1 MYSQLKTMSYDD
13 ILKTSLRITKEKSQP
28 VFSDIIGATAEVGR
42 LAEFIKETEININ
55 AELEHPNAQNTKYK
69 NQIEN
74 LLQLLKFE
82 TDSNNRW
89 LTLIGILERKII
101 QLRLYRN
108 IQVSFSTQ
116 IQKSGEKKFNYI
128 LLRAPFMDLYAG
140 KKEIR
145 VYYKKIEDFVGYNS
159 IEELKEN
166 NEFKAAAIET
176 IRKEMELTIEKEGI
190 SIDYLRDEL
199 NKIEQGQN
207 KSKIELIAKQQ
218 NTASQLKEEIKTLK
232 KRIEELEK

>member
-128 LLRAPFMDLYAG
+128 LLRAPFMDLYSG

-176 IRKEMELTIEKEGI
+176 IRKEMELIIEKEGI

-199 NKIEQGQN
+199 NKIEQSQN

>member
-28 VFSDIIGATAEVGR
+28 VFSDIIGATTEVGR

-128 LLRAPFMDLYAG
+128 LLRAPFMDLYSG

-199 NKIEQGQN
+199 NKIEQSRN
-207 KSKIELIAKQQ
+207 KAKIELIAKQQ

>member
-28 VFSDIIGATAEVGR
+28 VFSDIIGATTEVGR

-55 AELEHPNAQNTKYK
+55 AELDHPNAQNTKYK

-82 TDSNNRW
+82 TESNNRW

-116 IQKSGEKKFNYI
+116 MQKSGEKKFNYI
-128 LLRAPFMDLYAG
+128 LLRAPFMDLYSG

-145 VYYKKIEDFVGYNS
+145 VYYKKFEEFVGYNC

-176 IRKEMELTIEKEGI
+176 IRKEMEMTIEKEGI

-199 NKIEQGQN
+199 NKIEQSQN